1 MKITQ
6 AKNYRKPLYAI
17 GLATVIMA
25 ASVSGCTDPGK
36 GPDYAGGMDVRPT
49 ETTEVQLAGEVEERI
64 TETSETKFKDE
75 TKIRPSM
82 TTKVKLEGGVPID
95 DNDCWEA

>member
-6 AKNYRKPLYAI
+6 AKNYKKPLYAI
-17 GLATVIMA
+17 GLAATIMA

-64 TETSETKFKDE
+64 TETSETKFEGE

-82 TTKVKLEGGVPID
+82 TTKVRLEGGAPID
-95 DNDCWEA
+95 DNDC

>member
-6 AKNYRKPLYAI
+6 AKNYKKPLYAI
-17 GLATVIMA
+17 GLAATIMA

-49 ETTEVQLAGEVEERI
+49 ETTEVQLDGEIAESI
-64 TETSETKFKDE
+64 TETSETKSEGE

-82 TTKVKLEGGVPID
+82 TTKVRLEGGAPID
-95 DNDCWEA
+95 DNDC

>member
-17 GLATVIMA
+17 GLAATIMA
-25 ASVSGCTDPGK
+25 TTVSGCTDPGK

-49 ETTEVQLAGEVEERI
+49 ETTEVQLDGEIAESI
-64 TETSETKFKDE
+64 TETSETKFEGE

-82 TTKVKLEGGVPID
+82 TTKVRLEGGAPID
-95 DNDCWEA
+95 DNDC

>member
-49 ETTEVQLAGEVEERI
+49 ETTEVALAGDVTMAPEETTRETVSTLI
-64 TETSETKFKDE
+64 TAGIVSNNVD
-75 TKIRPSM
+75 
-82 TTKVKLEGGVPID
+82 
-95 DNDCWEA
+95 

>member
-6 AKNYRKPLYAI
+6 AKNYKKPLYAI
-17 GLATVIMA
+17 GLAATIMA
-25 ASVSGCTDPGK
+25 ESVSGCTDPGK

-49 ETTEVQLAGEVEERI
+49 ETTEVQLDGEIAESI
-64 TETSETKFKDE
+64 TETSETKFEGE

-82 TTKVKLEGGVPID
+82 TTKVRLEGGAPID
-95 DNDCWEA
+95 DNDC

>member
-6 AKNYRKPLYAI
+6 AKNYKKPLYAI
-17 GLATVIMA
+17 GLAATIMA

-49 ETTEVQLAGEVEERI
+49 ETTEVQLDGEVAESI
-64 TETSETKFKDE
+64 TETSETKIEDE
-75 TKIRPSM
+75 TKTRPSM
-82 TTKVKLEGGVPID
+82 TTKVRLEGGAPID
-95 DNDCWEA
+95 DNDC

>member
-1 MKITQ
+1 
-6 AKNYRKPLYAI
+6 
-17 GLATVIMA
+17 MA

-49 ETTEVQLAGEVEERI
+49 ETTEVQLDGEVAESI
-64 TETSETKFKDE
+64 TETSETKFEGE

-82 TTKVKLEGGVPID
+82 TTKVRLEGGAPID
-95 DNDCWEA
+95 DNDC

>member
-6 AKNYRKPLYAI
+6 AKNYKRPLYAI
-17 GLATVIMA
+17 GLAATIMA

-36 GPDYAGGMDVRPT
+36 GPGYAGGMDVRPT
-49 ETTEVQLAGEVEERI
+49 ETTEVQLDGEIAESI
-64 TETSETKFKDE
+64 TETSETKFEGE

-82 TTKVKLEGGVPID
+82 TTKVRLEGGAPID
-95 DNDCWEA
+95 DNDC

>member
-49 ETTEVQLAGEVEERI
+49 ETTEVALAGDVAVAPEETA
-64 TETSETKFKDE
+64 TET
-75 TKIRPSM
+75 
-82 TTKVKLEGGVPID
+82 VKPLITDGIVPNNVD
-95 DNDCWEA
+95 

>member
-1 MKITQ
+1 MKARKKEIKTMKITQ

-49 ETTEVQLAGEVEERI
+49 ETTEVQLEGEVAESI
-64 TETSETKFKDE
+64 TETSET
-75 TKIRPSM
+75 R
-82 TTKVKLEGGVPID
+82 LEGGVPID
-95 DNDCWEA
+95 DYY

>member
-6 AKNYRKPLYAI
+6 AKNYKKPLYAI
-17 GLATVIMA
+17 GLAASIMA

-49 ETTEVQLAGEVEERI
+49 ETTEVALAGDVAVAPEETA
-64 TETSETKFKDE
+64 TET
-75 TKIRPSM
+75 
-82 TTKVKLEGGVPID
+82 VKPLITDGIISNNID
-95 DNDCWEA
+95 

>member
-6 AKNYRKPLYAI
+6 AKNYKNPLYAI
-17 GLATVIMA
+17 GLAATIMA

-49 ETTEVQLAGEVEERI
+49 ETTEVQLDGEIAESI
-64 TETSETKFKDE
+64 TETSETKFEGE

-82 TTKVKLEGGVPID
+82 TTKVRLEGGAPID
-95 DNDCWEA
+95 DNDC